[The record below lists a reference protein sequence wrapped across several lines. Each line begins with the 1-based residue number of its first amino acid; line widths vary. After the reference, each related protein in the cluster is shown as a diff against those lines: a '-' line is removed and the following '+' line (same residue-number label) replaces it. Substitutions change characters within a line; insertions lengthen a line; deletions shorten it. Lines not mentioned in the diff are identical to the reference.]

1 MPDNTRNGPRRSLR
15 ERLEP
20 FGEDVVRETVA
31 QHIRAACA
39 MAGDFGGEDPRAII
53 DRLEAGAA
61 IEDLLDELRPKAR
74 EDILAAYRRP
84 RRRADGYRTE
94 RKD

>member
-1 MPDNTRNGPRRSLR
+1 MPDSTCTDPRRSLR

-39 MAGDFGGEDPRAII
+39 MAGHFGGDDPRTII
-53 DRLEAGAA
+53 DRLEAGDTSEA
-61 IEDLLDELRPKAR
+61 LFDELRPKTR
-74 EDILAAYRRP
+74 EDILNAYRHP
-84 RRRADGYRTE
+84 G
-94 RKD
+94 

>member
-1 MPDNTRNGPRRSLR
+1 MADHTHTDPRRSLR

-20 FGEDVVRETVA
+20 LGQDAVRETVA

-53 DRLEAGAA
+53 DRLEAGDT
-61 IEDLLDELRPKAR
+61 IEDLLDEIRPTTR

-84 RRRADGYRTE
+84 GAR
-94 RKD
+94 